1 MLCSR
6 CECSF
11 YLARSVLSYTTTL
24 LSGCLVMCCSSCK
37 VTILKWMQIHKFTSY
52 LH

>member
-24 LSGCLVMCCSSCK
+24 LSGCLVMRCNLVK
-37 VTILKWMQIHKFTSY
+37 
-52 LH
+52 